1 MECLHCKG
9 EMERSTAPFTVDRHG
24 YHVRWDAIPAWV
36 CTQCGRPFFEEHE
49 VEEIQ
54 RALEALDRANDRLAT
69 AV

>member
-1 MECLHCKG
+1 MEPGLPS
-9 EMERSTAPFTVDRHG
+9 E
-24 YHVRWDAIPAWV
+24 V

>member
-1 MECLHCKG
+1 MEPGLPS
-9 EMERSTAPFTVDRHG
+9 E
-24 YHVRWDAIPAWV
+24 V

-54 RALEALDRANDRLAT
+54 RGLEALDRANDRLAK